1 MSSKKAKKTKRS
13 KRVEERTMMTEDGE
27 EVSMEEVVAVQSLM
41 IKDLMEAYQL
51 AGKAINRLETFTF
64 SLVKVVLDSNLIS
77 YAELSS
83 HCRCLSETETLEE
96 FWGVS
101 MGKDIEGSDSTD
113 GGEGVES

>member
-1 MSSKKAKKTKRS
+1 MSSKKAKKTNRS

-27 EVSMEEVVAVQSLM
+27 KVSIEEIIAVQSLM

-64 SLVKVVLDSNLIS
+64 SLVKVILDNNLIT
-77 YAELSS
+77 YEELSN
-83 HCRCLSETETLEE
+83 HCKSLAETETLEE

-101 MGKDIEGSDSTD
+101 MVEDVEGSDSTD
-113 GGEGVES
+113 VEEGVES